1 MNEKLIRVIKTDTNN
16 PTEKKMDSYDHKH
29 EGIMD
34 LGWEGLGD
42 SLKLLVSKVAKDY
55 QPEVVI
61 GIAKGGVIPAV
72 FISSAFLVDFFPI
85 KLSRR
90 KNEQIVREE
99 PAWFVRPPSDIK
111 NLRVLL
117 VDDIAVSGVVLDMAK
132 QAVMA
137 AGAKEVRT
145 ATLVVHSDSV
155 KPDYFAI
162 QTDDL
167 ILMPWDKQVFE
178 KSEWKLNP
186 EYAGEIE
193 DIEKQKSQSE

>member
-1 MNEKLIRVIKTDTNN
+1 
-16 PTEKKMDSYDHKH
+16 MDSYDHKH

-42 SLKLLVSKVAKDY
+42 SLKFLVSKVAEDY
-55 QPEVVI
+55 QPEVIV

-72 FISSAFLVDFFPI
+72 FISSALLVDFFPI

-99 PAWFVRPPSDIK
+99 PAWFVRPTSDVK

-117 VDDIAVSGVVLDMAK
+117 VDDIAVSGVELDMAK
-132 QAVMA
+132 QAVLSI
-137 AGAKEVRT
+137 GAKEVRT

-178 KSEWKLNP
+178 KSEWRLNP
-186 EYAGEIE
+186 EYAEEIE
-193 DIEKQKSQSE
+193 DIEK

>member
-1 MNEKLIRVIKTDTNN
+1 
-16 PTEKKMDSYDHKH
+16 MDSYDHKH

-34 LGWEGLGD
+34 LGWKGLGD

-55 QPEVVI
+55 QPEVVV

-72 FISSAFLVDFFPI
+72 FVSSVFLVDFFPI

-90 KNEQIVREE
+90 KNEQIVKKE
-99 PAWFVRPPSDIK
+99 PTWFIHPPSDIK

-132 QAVMA
+132 RAVLA

-145 ATLVVHSDSV
+145 ATLVVHSNSV

-178 KSEWKLNP
+178 KSEWRLNP
-186 EYAGEIE
+186 EYAEEIE
-193 DIEKQKSQSE
+193 DIEK

>member
-1 MNEKLIRVIKTDTNN
+1 
-16 PTEKKMDSYDHKH
+16 MDSYDHKH

-55 QPEVVI
+55 QPDVVV

-72 FISSAFLVDFFPI
+72 FVSSAFLVDFFPI

-90 KNEQIVREE
+90 KNERIVREE

-117 VDDIAVSGVVLDMAK
+117 VDEIS
-132 QAVMA
+132 
-137 AGAKEVRT
+137 
-145 ATLVVHSDSV
+145 
-155 KPDYFAI
+155 
-162 QTDDL
+162 
-167 ILMPWDKQVFE
+167 
-178 KSEWKLNP
+178 KSKINSPSKLNTVRFKWRF
-186 EYAGEIE
+186 ELT
-193 DIEKQKSQSE
+193 

>member
-1 MNEKLIRVIKTDTNN
+1 MG
-16 PTEKKMDSYDHKH
+16 SYDHKH
-29 EGIMD
+29 EGIID

-42 SLKLLVSKVAKDY
+42 SLKLLVSKVAEDY
-55 QPEVVI
+55 QPEVVV

-72 FISSAFLVDFFPI
+72 FVSSAFLVDFFPI

-90 KNEQIVREE
+90 RNEQIVRQE

-117 VDDIAVSGVVLDMAK
+117 VDDITVSGVELNMAK
-132 QAVMA
+132 QAVLS

-178 KSEWKLNP
+178 KSVWKLNP
-186 EYAGEIE
+186 EYAEEIE
-193 DIEKQKSQSE
+193 DIEKQKRQSR